1 MSAAQVTQREHPMA
15 ADAPRHGAT
24 APGGLPES
32 GVLEAAEAPA
42 LTVLG
47 SDAAA
52 VCTDGVCT
60 L

>member
-1 MSAAQVTQREHPMA
+1 MA
-15 ADAPRHGAT
+15 DVPQHGAT
-24 APGGLPES
+24 APDGLPES
-32 GVLEAAEAPA
+32 GVPEAAEAPA

>member
-1 MSAAQVTQREHPMA
+1 MSAAQVTQRDHPV
-15 ADAPRHGAT
+15 ADAPRHDAT
-24 APGGLPES
+24 APDGLPES
-32 GVLEAAEAPA
+32 GVPDAAEAPA

-52 VCTDGVCT
+52 VCTDGACT

>member
-1 MSAAQVTQREHPMA
+1 MSAARVTQREHPV
-15 ADAPRHGAT
+15 ADAPQHGAT
-24 APGGLPES
+24 APVGLPES
-32 GVLEAAEAPA
+32 GVPEAAEAPA

-47 SDAAA
+47 SEAAA